1 MALIQLDIGEVAE
14 LGTQV
19 AIHGAISAAEIASDA
34 LFDLIVGIVILVYEI
49 APNG

>member
-1 MALIQLDIGEVAE
+1 MALIHLDISEIAE

-19 AIHGAISAAEIASDA
+19 AVHGAFGAAEIASDA
-34 LFDLIVGIVILVYEI
+34 LFDLIVGIVILIYEI